1 MDWHFGL
8 EKHAFF
14 FFFFPHQTLLATLF
28 YRLRSFVL
36 VLALT
41 GCKNLDTNLGDRS
54 LSFVFFT
61 CKMGIVVQNHI
72 ERIKLFKAQGDI
84 QGKVD
89 IILTLV
95 LFSIYE

>member
-8 EKHAFF
+8 EKHTFF
-14 FFFFPHQTLLATLF
+14 FFSTRPSWPPCFTG
-28 YRLRSFVL
+28 SEVFVL
-36 VLALT
+36 IPALT
-41 GCKNLDTNLGDRS
+41 GCKNLYTNLGDRS
-54 LSFVFFT
+54 LSFVFLT
-61 CKMGIVVQNHI
+61 CKMGIVVQNHM